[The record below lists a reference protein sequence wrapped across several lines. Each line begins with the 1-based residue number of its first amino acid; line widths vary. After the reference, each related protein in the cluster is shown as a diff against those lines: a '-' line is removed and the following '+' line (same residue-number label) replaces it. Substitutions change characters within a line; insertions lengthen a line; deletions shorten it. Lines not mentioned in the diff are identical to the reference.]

1 MAITAYCRNA
11 YLFSADTPYKEITIK
26 AGSLNLSLD
35 VPMVH
40 YPRGL
45 KWPSFRS
52 SHSAFVDGK
61 CIETYKST
69 PFEWFYQPQ
78 WLRELPPGTERWA
91 RYQRYIKEL
100 KRELATYLP
109 FKADSTGNLR
119 CDDAWVTIPSR
130 AEMLE
135 ILGLGDSIEPAF

>member
-1 MAITAYCRNA
+1 MAITAYLRSA
-11 YLFSADTPYKEITIK
+11 YQWTTDEPYKGIVIK

-40 YPRGL
+40 YPRGV

-61 CIETYKST
+61 CVETYKST

-78 WLRELPPGTERWA
+78 WLRELPPSTERW
-91 RYQRYIKEL
+91 RQWQRYVKEL

-119 CDDAWVTIPSR
+119 CETAWITIPSR
-130 AEMLE
+130 EEMHR
-135 ILGLGDSIEPAF
+135 ILGFSDCLGPAC